1 MFDLETLLIKTTRL
15 LSYFSNPIS
24 EFCLTYQSE
33 LIDEDQAEE
42 NLPTAA
48 VLYKHK
54 PYYTALLS
62 AWALNIPPQ
71 FTKYYT
77 TTALLQLANKGG
89 RSVARSDKVRTIGSQ
104 WCRRAADWRRRM
116 ARVYPT

>member
-42 NLPTAA
+42 ILPTAA

-71 FTKYYT
+71 LTKYYT
-77 TTALLQLANKGG
+77 TTANNL
-89 RSVARSDKVRTIGSQ
+89 
-104 WCRRAADWRRRM
+104 
-116 ARVYPT
+116 